1 MQKKKKGFTLVE
13 LLVVIAILAILAGVS
28 VVGYLS
34 FTNKAKES
42 NDNTLIAQLNNVLA
56 ADEVVSGKPK
66 TMSDALK
73 VLDSNGFVVE
83 RLTPTYD
90 KNEFVY
96 NLKTNKFEIVKNY
109 ELLNSA
115 LASCDSWIIVDDEA
129 RLNEVTSKYSIYLS
143 NDYKDEDN
151 NIIINNGFDAGNYK
165 LLNLVEYNNSTTKK
179 EVVLNTNGGKL
190 VVNGKYATDNS
201 GDIVNHYGYSSS
213 IEVNSVGMQSY
224 HEFGSSSTIELKKG
238 NLELEETSEISDVI
252 IDTKISSEV
261 KLNVK
266 NIDNVPNIVLPAGTT
281 AQEFKDVITSSNNT
295 IIEPV
300 INVEV
305 STFEELNKAL
315 SDQNKYI
322 SLLNDISYPENG
334 KGLINIT
341 NSITFNGNSYGING
355 YGNRNGNSTSVA
367 INNKGSKIVDV
378 VIKNLTINNNAPL
391 GRPIETR
398 GYISSLTIDGCNFNA
413 TGVGNNQALTI
424 GGNQKDLAKLNI
436 LNSNISANN
445 AGYAILTFNPV
456 DLYISKSNL
465 SGYSCIYLKG
475 KVGSEGS
482 HGSKIYVEE
491 SNLDAPNVH
500 SEGSNDFGAIVLED
514 GDIDIHLHNCNINVP
529 ATEGS
534 KQYGISLSSHIENS
548 NLTSDVNVVFSGN
561 NTYLNGDIYKS
572 DSNWTNCY
580 LKIEEGKFTIDP
592 TEYLATNSVCNK
604 EGLLYIVS
612 K

>member
-13 LLVVIAILAILAGVS
+13 LLVVIAILAGVS

-42 NDNTLIAQLNNVLA
+42 NDNILIAQLNNVLA
-56 ADEVVSGKPK
+56 ADEVVSGNPK

-96 NLKTNKFEIVKNY
+96 NLKTNKFEIVKND

-129 RLNEVTSKYSIYLS
+129 RLNEVTSKYSVYLS

-201 GDIVNHYGYSSS
+201 SDIVNHYGYSSS

-305 STFEELNKAL
+305 STFEELNKA
-315 SDQNKYI
+315 
-322 SLLNDISYPENG
+322 
-334 KGLINIT
+334 
-341 NSITFNGNSYGING
+341 
-355 YGNRNGNSTSVA
+355 
-367 INNKGSKIVDV
+367 
-378 VIKNLTINNNAPL
+378 
-391 GRPIETR
+391 
-398 GYISSLTIDGCNFNA
+398 
-413 TGVGNNQALTI
+413 
-424 GGNQKDLAKLNI
+424 
-436 LNSNISANN
+436 
-445 AGYAILTFNPV
+445 
-456 DLYISKSNL
+456 
-465 SGYSCIYLKG
+465 
-475 KVGSEGS
+475 
-482 HGSKIYVEE
+482 
-491 SNLDAPNVH
+491 
-500 SEGSNDFGAIVLED
+500 
-514 GDIDIHLHNCNINVP
+514 
-529 ATEGS
+529 
-534 KQYGISLSSHIENS
+534 
-548 NLTSDVNVVFSGN
+548 
-561 NTYLNGDIYKS
+561 
-572 DSNWTNCY
+572 
-580 LKIEEGKFTIDP
+580 
-592 TEYLATNSVCNK
+592 
-604 EGLLYIVS
+604 
-612 K
+612 